1 MEILYKTQEFS
12 LVSLI
17 YTLFLHS
24 VLAKNSHLTPVVYLH
39 QTLQSCINI
48 LAHNPFGVG
57 GNFCRQAFCWF
68 DATFPPKDNLKSNR
82 RHIDD
87 TQWEKMLVA
96 AVMVFATKAT
106 AVGLFLFIF

>member
-57 GNFCRQAFCWF
+57 GELLSASLLF
-68 DATFPPKDNLKSNR
+68 DAMFPPKDNLKSNR

-87 TQWEKMLVA
+87 TQWKKMLVVA
-96 AVMVFATKAT
+96 AMVFATKAT